1 MATRNQTQRTILL
14 IDDDTNIRKMTRLRL
29 ERAGYRV
36 ATAARGELGLSMAR
50 IEHPD
55 LIILDVLMPLMDGRE
70 VLKRLKAD
78 PETRD
83 VPVGLL
89 TVVTTDEQ
97 MSEPIP
103 PGAAF
108 YLTKPYDS
116 DELLQKVEVAL
127 SKRSQR

>member
-1 MATRNQTQRTILL
+1 MASGKETRRTILL

-36 ATAARGELGLSMAR
+36 ATAARGELGLSMAK

-78 PETRD
+78 TETQQI
-83 VPVGLL
+83 PVGML
-89 TVVTTDEQ
+89 TVVTDDER

-108 YLTKPYDS
+108 HLTKPYESGD
-116 DELLQKVEVAL
+116 LLEKI
-127 SKRSQR
+127 